1 MWFDERRDILMK
13 KSYVKKVFLL
23 PLVVFCMIGTGI
35 TLPSSIAEA
44 TPQFLDNEQIVE
56 YPIARAAWY
65 LDGNKNCI
73 AVGPGTFFN
82 STKDDVADV
91 HLKTSAYIF
100 RDSVKTV
107 NMENGKIGI
116 LAKQVRHPR
125 PILVVYE
132 PKNAAGTYRA
142 RFYIIDRNGNVLP
155 DAEANKIVL
164 PSDSGSGNE
173 IKPFPN
179 SRKGNMTR
187 SRIAEMLYFIA
198 FGKQYYGDL
207 DPYQYRTYGGEVVGY
222 IEVYNPY
229 TEDVYERCKGL

>member
-1 MWFDERRDILMK
+1 MK
-13 KSYVKKVFLL
+13 KSYAKKSILLSSAFL
-23 PLVVFCMIGTGI
+23 CAIGTGLI
-35 TLPSSIAEA
+35 LSPSIAEA
-44 TPQFLDNEQIVE
+44 IPQFLDNEQIIE
-56 YPIARAAWY
+56 YPIAHAAWY

-73 AVGPGTFFN
+73 VVGPGTFFN
-82 STKDDVADV
+82 STKNDVADV
-91 HLKTSAYIF
+91 HLKTSSYIF

-107 NMENGKIGI
+107 NMENGKIDI
-116 LAKQVRHPR
+116 LAKRVRDPL

-142 RFYIIDRNGNVLP
+142 RFYITNQNGTVLP
-155 DAEANKIVL
+155 DAEANKIVR
-164 PSDSGSGNE
+164 PSDSSSGNE

-179 SRKGNMTR
+179 SRKGDMTR

-207 DPYQYRTYGGEVVGY
+207 DPYKYRPYDGEVVGY

>member
-1 MWFDERRDILMK
+1 MK
-13 KSYVKKVFLL
+13 KSYTKKSFLL
-23 PLVVFCMIGTGI
+23 SAAFFCAIGAGMSF
-35 TLPSSIAEA
+35 PSSIADA
-44 TPQFLDNEQIVE
+44 IPQFLDNEQIIE

-116 LAKQVRHPR
+116 LAKLVRAPLS
-125 PILVVYE
+125 ILVVYE
-132 PKNAAGTYRA
+132 PKDATGTYRA
-142 RFYIIDRNGNVLP
+142 RFFVIGGNGNVLP
-155 DAEANKIVL
+155 DAEANKIVR
-164 PSDSGSGNE
+164 PSDNGAGNE

-179 SRKGNMTR
+179 SRKGDMAR

-207 DPYQYRTYGGEVVGY
+207 DPYKYRVYGGETVGY

>member
-1 MWFDERRDILMK
+1 MK
-13 KSYVKKVFLL
+13 KSCAKKKFFLSL
-23 PLVVFCMIGTGI
+23 TLFCTIGI
-35 TLPSSIAEA
+35 SMPLPSSIAEA
-44 TPQFLDNEQIVE
+44 IPQFLDNEQIVE
-56 YPIARAAWY
+56 YPLARAAWY

-91 HLKTSAYIF
+91 HLKTSVYIF

-116 LAKQVRHPR
+116 LAKLVRNPL
-125 PILVVYE
+125 PVLVVYE
-132 PKNAAGTYRA
+132 PKNATGTYRA
-142 RFYIIDRNGNVLP
+142 RFYIMDMKGNVLP

-179 SRKGNMTR
+179 SRKGDMTR

-198 FGKQYYGDL
+198 FGKQYYGAL
-207 DPYQYRTYGGEVVGY
+207 DPYKYRPYGGEVVGY